1 MFIGWF
7 GIAVAIIISLLVVN
21 KLKISNLW
29 MIPITIAEIIIYG
42 IIILVF
48 KMIVPIIIII
58 LILGIIYF
66 IQQKQSK

>member
-48 KMIVPIIIII
+48 KMIVPIVIII